1 MSALE
6 YIRMVYGVPAYR
18 GALVRYGSSCG
29 TITLRIRSAKN
40 ARLYCSPK
48 DADPKD
54 RRRMILHP
62 TWHMAYLSE
71 EGGQPS
77 ANGAKGER

>member
-1 MSALE
+1 VSALE
-6 YIRMVYGVPAYR
+6 YIRRAYQVPAYR

-29 TITLRIRSAKN
+29 TITLRIRSALN
-40 ARLYCSPK
+40 GRLYCSPK

-62 TWHMAYLSE
+62 TWHMHYMSE
-71 EGGQPS
+71 EPS